1 MPIGVLGLRTRNEPF
16 PYLFRGD
23 ICDFSTQ
30 VSLLFFVIFKK
41 IFVKK
46 ICLERK
52 AQNGIFTLSP
62 SNKKL
67 FVVMPDSLS
76 KESRAFFIITERKLS

>member
-1 MPIGVLGLRTRNEPF
+1 MNLSHTFLGEIFVIFIANISP
-16 PYLFRGD
+16 
-23 ICDFSTQ
+23 
-30 VSLLFFVIFKK
+30 FFVICKK

-62 SNKKL
+62 SIKKT
-67 FVVMPDSLS
+67 FVVMSDSLN
-76 KESRAFFIITERKLS
+76 KESWAFFIITERKQS